1 MPTPKR
7 DDIEPAR
14 SALMARIGGK
24 NTKPEIAVRK
34 LLHSLGGRFRLHR
47 KDLPGRPDVV
57 LPGRRL
63 AIFVH
68 GCFWHRHD
76 GCKMCSTP
84 KTRRQFW
91 TEKFLANIARDRR
104 NVEALEAAGWRV
116 AIIWECETRKA
127 NSLKDKLVK
136 LLRET

>member
-1 MPTPKR
+1 
-7 DDIEPAR
+7 
-14 SALMARIGGK
+14 
-24 NTKPEIAVRK
+24 
-34 LLHSLGGRFRLHR
+34 
-47 KDLPGRPDVV
+47 
-57 LPGRRL
+57 
-63 AIFVH
+63 
-68 GCFWHRHD
+68 
-76 GCKMCSTP
+76 MCSTP